1 MFQVIVLSE
10 GASGRAGFGPSF
22 GPGNRAGRV
31 ASGRA
36 TGPDRWLRAGRANHL
51 FNWRLGPV
59 SQPVVQSVLQPVVQP
74 YLKPKQS
81 LVLQPVLQQPS
92 SRRKV
97 RPFNRS
103 FNSPPT
109 DAKSGPSTGGSTVP
123 TAKAKFGPSTSG
135 SFVPPT
141 DAKFG
146 PSTSGSF
153 VPPTDAPDSH
163 ANAPQPKSLTMQR
176 DSGRTASAILKI
188 YVKLHI
194 FIRKAKLSTT

>member
-59 SQPVVQSVLQPVVQP
+59 SQPVVQPVLQSVLQPVLQPVVQSSLQP
-74 YLKPKQS
+74 TQS
-81 LVLQPVLQQPS
+81 LVLQPVVQSSLQPTQSSALQPVVQPS
-92 SRRKV
+92 LQPTQSPVLQPLLQPTLPTVMPMHLNRSRRQCNEIPEEQH
-97 RPFNRS
+97 RQS
-103 FNSPPT
+103 S
-109 DAKSGPSTGGSTVP
+109 
-123 TAKAKFGPSTSG
+123 
-135 SFVPPT
+135 
-141 DAKFG
+141 
-146 PSTSGSF
+146 
-153 VPPTDAPDSH
+153 
-163 ANAPQPKSLTMQR
+163 
-176 DSGRTASAILKI
+176 KI